1 MAGKAV
7 RVSIIVPVYNEE
19 RTIEELVRRLKEV
32 PLEKEI
38 IIVDDGSTDRTKE
51 ILRNIK
57 DEEFRIITLPR
68 NMGKGAAIRAA
79 LPFVRGDVVVIQDA
93 DLEYNP
99 QELPMLLSP
108 ILEGKEEVVYG
119 SRFLRG
125 RPRMRTLNFIANK
138 ILAWTATLL
147 LGRRI
152 TDEATCYKAF
162 KTSLLR
168 SLDLKCKGF
177 EFCPEVTAKIGRK
190 GIRIR
195 EIPISY
201 TPRTKKEGKK
211 VRWKDG
217 FIALY
222 TLFKYRF
229 FSW

>member
-1 MAGKAV
+1 MVGKLI

-19 RTIEELVRRLKEV
+19 RTVEELVRRLKEV
-32 PLEKEI
+32 PLEKEVV
-38 IIVDDGSTDRTKE
+38 IVDDGSTDKTRE
-51 ILRNIK
+51 ILENVR
-57 DEEFRIITLPR
+57 DETFRILTLPR
-68 NMGKGAAIRAA
+68 NLGKGAAIRAA
-79 LPFVRGDVVVIQDA
+79 LPFVKGDVVVIQDA

-99 QELPMLLSP
+99 QELPLVLKP

-125 RPRMRTLNFIANK
+125 RPKMRLLNFIANK

-168 SLDLKCKGF
+168 SLDLKCRGF
-177 EFCPEVTAKIGRK
+177 EFCPEVTAKIGRRK
-190 GIRIR
+190 VRIR

-211 VRWKDG
+211 VKWKDG

-229 FSW
+229 FCW